1 MGIIPK
7 VRCRRCHREFSGLRS
22 KCPYCG
28 TRKAA
33 SPTTRTAATAA
44 STVKGSAS
52 NARANQNARYQ
63 MIFGTVIMC
72 AVVLA
77 VIVLISTSL
86 KGGDENKGSS
96 AGASPAVSPSADLIS
111 PATPTPAPTGTPEPT
126 DMVSSISFTFGG
138 GPLAYENQFAT
149 TVGNTTQLG
158 VNVYPLNPDAKV
170 TWSSSD
176 ESILTEDQTG
186 LVTALKTGW
195 ATITVSC
202 GGVEAKCD
210 VWVQ

>member
-33 SPTTRTAATAA
+33 VPTTRTAATSA

-52 NARANQNARYQ
+52 NSRANQNAKYQ
-63 MIFGTVIMC
+63 MIFGTVIMV

-86 KGGDENKGSS
+86 KDSGDKKSKGDTSV
-96 AGASPAVSPSADLIS
+96 AVSPSPDLIVT
-111 PATPTPAPTGTPEPT
+111 ATPSPEPT
-126 DMVSSISFTFGG
+126 ETPEATATVSSISFTYAG
-138 GPLAYENQFAT
+138 GPLAYDNQFAT
-149 TVGNTTQLG
+149 SVGTTTQLG

-176 ESILTEDQTG
+176 ESVLTVDQTG

-195 ATITVSC
+195 ATVTVSC
-202 GGVEAKCD
+202 GGVEAKCE

>member
-33 SPTTRTAATAA
+33 SPTTRTAATSA
-44 STVKGSAS
+44 STVRGSAS

-86 KGGDENKGSS
+86 KGGDDGNGSS
-96 AGASPAVSPSADLIS
+96 VRVSPSASPSADLIS
-111 PATPTPAPTGTPEPT
+111 LATPSPTPPGTPEPT

-149 TVGNTTQLG
+149 AVGNTTQLG

-176 ESILTEDQTG
+176 ESILTVDQTG